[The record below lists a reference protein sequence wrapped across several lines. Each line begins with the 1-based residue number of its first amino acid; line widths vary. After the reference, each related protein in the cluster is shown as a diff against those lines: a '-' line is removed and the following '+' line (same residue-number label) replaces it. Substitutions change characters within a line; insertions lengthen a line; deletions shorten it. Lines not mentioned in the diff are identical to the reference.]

1 MGMRGNMYA
10 MLYGDNNNAE
20 NEKKVDM
27 AKEKNVMETGKIG
40 LNSAIDQNKDQKLK
54 SIKIEKQDSKMSS
67 TSLPLVDFLNDR
79 NNKIDQGLNLQT
91 QESNEVIRQRSR
103 SKE

>member
-67 TSLPLVDFLNDR
+67 TSSPLVDFLNDR